1 MSRILQ
7 CVVVCVWL
15 AAVESSSLFAA
26 DPAAGHIPENVYRG
40 EMVAFPGAW
49 AFQIHRSSIIL
60 VTDEELEALADPDK
74 PINLSLGRTPHER
87 SLRQVCEAAQ
97 AAGQRTLIIA
107 FDHFFAQYRPGQGGK
122 PRRLTPDMPEYI
134 NLIAA
139 ISKFAAGY
147 GLGLELSL
155 LSPLEIGPAYARQ
168 TGESGLWLHY
178 RKGLRDPVSGDYSV
192 QLWRQRKWTNNK
204 GSIDVQE
211 AGVRVFAFREQIMH
225 GTPYRHVDPKG
236 IVEIS
241 DTAQVEVWNDMT
253 SKPGQAVRVRIHGR
267 GGPPAAAGLDHVLVV
282 QQYKTPEMDYFSDKA
297 LPYLNSL
304 TDRYVDAGVKL
315 NGLYA
320 DEMHIQ
326 QDWGYHTH
334 HDNGEFAV
342 RYVSPGF
349 ARRFAAA
356 YGQEYADFA
365 KYMVYFTYGQEDTA
379 NDMTAKDYMM
389 HVMAPT
395 PEGVRATALMRAR
408 YYRMIQDS
416 VVDLFTAAKK
426 HLENRVGYKLEARAH
441 ATWAESPTCDRWR
454 VSHGYEYT
462 PDYIGSTMSHQ
473 AASACYDYFKWG
485 DFLTGNGNDH
495 AEGGFLDRDYFA
507 LALACS
513 TGILNEVPNSYAA
526 HWGMPAEIAQRRHAL
541 VDAYGAGAQPF
552 FGMVQNMEHRDVDVL
567 MLYPINLVAAEER
580 FGNWMTQYGY
590 ANYVTPAKL
599 LERGKVANGA
609 IEMAGRRF
617 TTLVTLFEPF
627 PSVKL
632 LEMMRQLAESGGRV
646 IWSGPP
652 PVLAE
657 DGSTILPA
665 WKDLFGVEY
674 PPTPSEGI
682 MVPGK
687 QVAFEGKLAGLPPMA
702 VLTEMLPDHVYSIAP
717 RQGVQPV
724 ARVKKWVVGSH
735 RTLEK
740 GGSATF
746 LGFRPRDDQSGS
758 LGYEMRCWFDILSI
772 LGAYPGSSKSPG
784 VNDNTEHLS
793 RTSPYLYC
801 RFPNGTVAVAP
812 HLTQLE
818 EGWPGGFARNREE
831 DEKIVKNLTL
841 PSQHISLKDAK
852 VNGQTVTFEGE
863 HCVAFR
869 ADGNGRLIAF
879 CGIGCNQI
887 TVNGKTTVF
896 ADAPMPLVAWAPIEP
911 ECRTEAGAVLRLRV
925 HGDGTV
931 RIPAGGLPPQV
942 QVFTEGPKPGS
953 RGQLVSSKLEN
964 GTLIVTLKPEETNRW
979 LYVVAAAAR
988 NPAPR

>member
-1 MSRILQ
+1 MRKTTLPVLLMGGVLSASGAAL
-7 CVVVCVWL
+7 L
-15 AAVESSSLFAA
+15 AQTSV
-26 DPAAGHIPENVYRG
+26 PENVYKG
-40 EMVAFPGAW
+40 EMVAFPGPW

-60 VTDEELEALADPDK
+60 VTDEELEALADPDRA
-74 PINLSLGRTPHER
+74 INLSLGRIPLER
-87 SLRQVCEAAQ
+87 SLRQVCEAAR
-97 AAGQRTLIIA
+97 AAGQRTLVIA
-107 FDHFFAQYRPGQGGK
+107 FDHFFAQYRPGQGDK

-134 NLIAA
+134 ERIAA
-139 ISKFAAGY
+139 ISKFAATY

-155 LSPLEIGPAYARQ
+155 LSPLEVGPAYVKE
-168 TGESGLWLHY
+168 TGESGLWMHY

-192 QLWRQRKWTNNK
+192 QLWRQSKWANNK
-204 GSIDVQE
+204 GPIDVAD
-211 AGVRVFAFREQIMH
+211 AGVRVFAFREHVIR
-225 GTPYRHVDPKG
+225 GTPYRHVDSKD

-241 DTAQVEVWNDMT
+241 QTAQVEIWKDT
-253 SKPGQAVRVRIHGR
+253 ISKPGGAVRIRVHGR
-267 GGPPAAAGLDHVLVV
+267 GGPPAAAGLDRVLVV
-282 QQYKTPEMDYFSDKA
+282 QQYNTPEMDYFSDKA
-297 LPYLNSL
+297 LPYLNKL
-304 TDRYVDAGVKL
+304 TDRYLDAGVKL

-356 YGQEYADFA
+356 YGQEYADCA

-379 NDMTAKDYMM
+379 SDMTAKDHVM

-395 PEGVRATALMRAR
+395 PEGIRATALMRAR
-408 YYRMIQDS
+408 YYRMLQDG
-416 VVDLFTAAKK
+416 VVDLFTAAKR

-454 VSHGYEYT
+454 ASHGYEYT
-462 PDYIGSTMSHQ
+462 ADYVGSNMSHQ

-495 AEGGFLDRDYFA
+495 AEGGFLDRNYFA

-541 VDAYGAGAQPF
+541 ADAYGDAARPW

-590 ANYVTPAKL
+590 ANYVTPARL
-599 LERGKVANGA
+599 LERGTVANGA

-627 PSVKL
+627 PPVKL
-632 LEMMRQLAESGGRV
+632 LEMMRQLAEGGGRV
-646 IWSGPP
+646 VWSGPP

-674 PPTPSEGI
+674 PPTHSEGL

-687 QVAFEGKLAGLPPMA
+687 QVVFEGKLAGIAPMT
-702 VLTEMLPDHVYSIAP
+702 VLTEMLPDRVYSIAP
-717 RQGVQPV
+717 RPAAQPV
-724 ARVKKWVVGSH
+724 ARVKNWVVGSH
-735 RTLEK
+735 RALDN
-740 GGSATF
+740 GGSVTF
-746 LGFRPRDDQSGS
+746 LGFRPRDDQAAS
-758 LGYEMRCWFDILSI
+758 LGYEMRYWFDILST
-772 LGAYPGSSKSPG
+772 LGAYSASGKFSG
-784 VNDNTEHLS
+784 VNDNTEYLS
-793 RTSPYLYC
+793 RTTPYLFC
-801 RFPNGTVAVAP
+801 RFPNGTVSVAP
-812 HLTQLE
+812 HLSRLE
-818 EGWPGGFARNREE
+818 ESWPGGFARNRDE
-831 DEKIVKNLTL
+831 DEKILKNLTL
-841 PSQHISLKDAK
+841 PSERISLEDVK
-852 VNGQTVTFEGE
+852 VNGQTVSFEGE
-863 HCVAFR
+863 QCLAFR
-869 ADGNGRLIAF
+869 ADADGRPNAF
-879 CGIGCNQI
+879 CGLGCNQI
-887 TVNGKTTVF
+887 TINGKTTVF

-911 ECRTEAGAVLRLRV
+911 NCRTEANAVLRVRV
-925 HGDGTV
+925 HGAGTV
-931 RIPAGGLPPQV
+931 RIPAGSLPQHV
-942 QVFTEGPKPGS
+942 QVFAEGPTPGS
-953 RGQLVSSKLEN
+953 RGPVVEN
-964 GTLIVTLKPEETNRW
+964 KIENDTLILTLKPAETNRW
-979 LYVVAAAAR
+979 FYVVAGADSKPVR
-988 NPAPR
+988 